1 MMKRLKNKKGFTL
14 IELIVVISILG
25 ILTLIAIPRLTGF
38 QEKAKLSADKA
49 TYDMMN
55 RAIAIAVANEDITV
69 AVADLT
75 ATISTTG
82 GVTWTPTSAATTMNN
97 LFTTK
102 PVFKRSVNLSK
113 AARWDISAGGV
124 VTVDTAG
131 TTISLTE

>member
-49 TYDMMN
+49 TYDTMN
-55 RAIAIAVANEDITV
+55 RAIAIAVANEDIKV
-69 AVADLT
+69 AVTDLT

-82 GVTWTPTSAATTMNN
+82 GVTWTPAAAATTMNN
-97 LFTTK
+97 MFTTK

-113 AARWDISAGGV
+113 TARWDISAGGV